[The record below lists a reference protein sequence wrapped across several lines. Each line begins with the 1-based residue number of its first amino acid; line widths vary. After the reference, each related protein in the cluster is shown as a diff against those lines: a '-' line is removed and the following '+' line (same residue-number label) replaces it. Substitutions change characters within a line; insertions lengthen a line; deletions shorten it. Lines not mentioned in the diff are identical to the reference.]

1 MALISQSIPNLI
13 NGISQQTATQRNIT
27 QSELQENAQ
36 SRLVEGLTKRP
47 PLEYSATLATSA
59 TSTSNLLV
67 GIQRDA
73 DTAFTALFQ
82 NGDVDVHNL
91 SGVEKTVNFPNGK
104 TYLNASNPEDMFK
117 HVTVADYTFVV
128 NTSIKPQMLTT
139 VSAAKIE
146 RAMVYAKLSNYGA
159 MYEVRVKHPSM
170 SYEIGVQFQMPTG
183 NAYDTDAKFR
193 DTSKIV
199 DILCFGTSSTHWAS
213 TADGIGFKTVRTDTG
228 ATLST
233 TQGLKNYS
241 GITSYFT
248 TVIYTSV
255 LDIKPT
261 DGNVNYTVKTA
272 DGYGG
277 KAMYAVRDEVQDF
290 IDLPFYAADDTII
303 KITGDQ
309 GDNLSDYYVDF
320 KQEGIWEEC
329 VGPGVKTS
337 IDPTTMPHALINNN
351 DGTFTFQ
358 QLAWGLRTSGDEYTN
373 ADPSFINVQI
383 NNVVFY
389 KNRLGFL
396 NGENI
401 TLSENGEYY
410 NFFRTTGTDTLDTD
424 PVDIAASSM
433 QVSTLKHA
441 VEYNEQ
447 LLLFSDTTQFIL
459 KSSDGTL
466 TPSSVS
472 IDATTTFEHDAAN
485 EPIPVGNY
493 IYFVQKRGE
502 FSAIREYYADNDTLT
517 NDSVD
522 ITAGVSTYLPSQI
535 KTFASAPM
543 EDTMLFAK
551 NQEIYVYKYFWDSN
565 EKIQASW
572 STWKFDVTIVGM
584 FVVESTIYLYAND
597 GSKFKLFT
605 IDLQN
610 LKDDALTFKVALDHR
625 VKITGGS
632 YNSTTD
638 KTQFTMPYGE
648 KTSLVAVDATNG
660 ADLVISNSG
669 ATYYVEGN
677 HTSVYFGTQFLTKYK
692 FSTFYLRE
700 ETPRGSIAVTSGR
713 LQVRSMKLD
722 YQNSGFFTIEVD
734 PANGDTRTYTF
745 NGRIITNPSFLLGT
759 PTILSGTFNI
769 PILAKNDAHDVTIK
783 STSHLPFHLVAA
795 EYEAFYNRRSQRT

>member
-91 SGVEKTVNFPNGK
+91 AGVEKTVSFPNGK
-104 TYLNASNPEDMFK
+104 TYLNASDPNSMFK

-193 DTSKIV
+193 DTTKIV

-228 ATLST
+228 ASLST

-241 GITSYFT
+241 GITNYFT
-248 TVIYTSV
+248 TTIYTSV

-329 VGPGVKTS
+329 IGPGVKTS
-337 IDPTTMPHALINNN
+337 INPATMPHALINNN
-351 DGTFTFQ
+351 DGTFKFE
-358 QLAWGLRTSGDEYTN
+358 QLPWGERKSGDEYTN

-383 NNVVFY
+383 NNIVFY

-493 IYFVQKRGE
+493 IYFVQKRGD

-551 NQEIYVYKYFWDSN
+551 GQEIYVYKYFWDSN

-572 STWKFDVTIVGM
+572 STWKFDVTIIGM

-597 GSKFKLFT
+597 GTKFKLFE

-610 LKDDALTFKVALDHR
+610 LKDDSLTFKVALDHR

-648 KTSLVAVDATNG
+648 KSSLVAVDATNG
-660 ADLVISNSG
+660 ADLVISNSS

-677 HTSVYFGTQFLTKYK
+677 HASVYFGTQFLTKYK

-700 ETPRGSIAVTSGR
+700 ETARGSIAVTSGR
-713 LQVRSMKLD
+713 LQVRNMKLD

-734 PANGDTRTYTF
+734 PDNGDTRTYTF

-759 PTILSGTFNI
+759 PTILSGTFNV
-769 PILAKNDAHDVTIK
+769 PILAKNDAHSITIK
-783 STSHLPFHLVAA
+783 TTSHLPFHLVAA
-795 EYEAFYNRRSQRT
+795 EYEAFYNRRSLRT